1 MYSIGEF
8 SKLVALPIDTLRYY
22 EKLDLITP
30 TRSHTNKREY
40 TDADA
45 NWIAFIKRLKST
57 GMPMK
62 QIQSYSALRDLG
74 DATIDERLDLLAQQR
89 LRLKGQQQIIQQ
101 HLDFL
106 DQKIDTYHQR
116 KEALNQNK

>member
-8 SKLVALPIDTLRYY
+8 SKLVGMPTDTLRYY

-30 TRSHTNKREY
+30 ARSHTNKREY
-40 TDADA
+40 SDADIQ
-45 NWIAFIKRLKST
+45 WIAFIKRLKST

-62 QIQSYSALRDLG
+62 QIQAYAQLRDIG
-74 DATIDERLDLLAQQR
+74 DATIDGRLDLLAKQR
-89 LRLKGQQQIIQQ
+89 LRLKGQQQLIQQ

-106 DQKIDTYHQR
+106 DQKIDSYHQR
-116 KEALNQNK
+116 KQQLNQN

>member
-8 SKLVALPIDTLRYY
+8 SKLVGMPIDTLRYY

-30 TRSHTNKREY
+30 ARSHTNKREY
-40 TDADA
+40 SDADIH
-45 NWIAFIKRLKST
+45 WIAFIKRLKGT

-62 QIQSYSALRDLG
+62 QIQAYAQLRDIG
-74 DATIDERLDLLAQQR
+74 DATIDERLDLLAKQR
-89 LRLKGQQQIIQQ
+89 LRLKGQQQLIQQ

-106 DQKIDTYHQR
+106 DQKIDSYHKRQR
-116 KEALNQNK
+116 QLSQD